1 MADAAAL
8 KLAEFA
14 AALRFDALP
23 ADVIDA
29 ARRHLLDTVGVAIRG
44 RAHPNAVSSLRAM
57 DAVDGA
63 TGAVAVWGSDRELS
77 TSYAALV
84 NGIACHVLEFDD
96 THTDAIVHGS
106 AIIAPVVLALGEQQ
120 KASGG
125 DLIAAFVA
133 GWEVAARVGLASR
146 GTFHA
151 RGFHTTSIAGVFGA
165 TAAAARLLGLSAER
179 TAHALGLAGSQAS
192 GINEYLSNS
201 SSAKCVHTGW
211 SAHAGIIAAT
221 MARAGMTGPMTV
233 FEGRDGLLRT
243 YGERDDADVDALA
256 SGLGTRWETTRVSIK
271 PYPCCHFAHAFVDC
285 VGTLV
290 SRGVKASNV
299 VSLECVVPQT
309 EVALICEPRAGK
321 VKPET
326 TYAAR
331 FSLPF
336 LLAAKLV
343 DGVIGHQTFEDENL
357 ARQDLLGI
365 AARVTYRIASPDET
379 PFPKTFP
386 GCVEA
391 TLTDGRR
398 LVECLDVNAGHPD
411 KPLSM
416 EDVRGKF
423 TSNTVSAM
431 GVSGAQ
437 RLAALIMALPE
448 TSAADLGGALS
459 ATPSSVPQLKRK
471 TS

>member
-44 RAHPNAVSSLRAM
+44 RAHPNARNSLRAM
-57 DAVDGA
+57 EAVDGA
-63 TGAVAVWGSDRELS
+63 AGTVAVWGSERELS
-77 TSYAALV
+77 TGYAALV
-84 NGIACHVLEFDD
+84 NGIACHVLDFDD

-125 DLIAAFVA
+125 ELIVAFVA

-146 GTFHA
+146 GTFHQ

-165 TAAAARLLGLSAER
+165 SAAAARLLGLSAER

-201 SSAKCVHTGW
+201 SSAKCMHTGW

-221 MARAGMTGPMTV
+221 MAQAGMTGPMTV

-243 YGERDDADVDALA
+243 HGEHNEADVEALA
-256 SGLGTRWETTRVSIK
+256 ADLSTRWETTRVSIK

-326 TYAAR
+326 PYAAK

-343 DGVIGHQTFEDENL
+343 DGAIGHQTFEGENL

-386 GCVEA
+386 GWVDA

-398 LVECLDVNAGHPD
+398 IVERIEINAGHPD
-411 KPLSM
+411 NPLSI
-416 EDVRGKF
+416 EDVRAKF

-431 GVSGAQ
+431 GHAGAK

-448 TSAADLGGALS
+448 TSAVDLSGALS